1 MRNVHQFKNLRT
13 LDQEAAVWLARL
25 DADEQLDE
33 KELAPLSEWIKRS
46 PAHKNALNSLA
57 DFWSNN
63 ILTELMVPLGR
74 QEINAGLWFGLK
86 QKLLSPSGFTSL
98 TATFLVVVAL
108 MFSLLSTT
116 VPKTNGLYV
125 TAVGQQKIITLD
137 DGSTIQLNTNSQ
149 VAVEYENSYRNIR
162 LLQGEA
168 HFDVAKNPDRPFRVY
183 AGSGRVQAIGT
194 AFTVHLD
201 DRDLQVLVTEG
212 RVALASLGGPLAE
225 NELKTA
231 SDADPY
237 VFSQSKDIATLGAGE
252 FLTLNGEGQGI
263 LDEGEESPKI
273 GVINDA
279 ELSRIESWRS
289 GYLVFSGESLAH
301 AVSEIS
307 RYTTVT
313 ITITDP
319 NLKELQIGG
328 RFKVGDVESMFA
340 ALEANFGIQV
350 NQINYNQVE
359 LTTVQ

>member
-1 MRNVHQFKNLRT
+1 
-13 LDQEAAVWLARL
+13 
-25 DADEQLDE
+25 
-33 KELAPLSEWIKRS
+33 
-46 PAHKNALNSLA
+46 
-57 DFWSNN
+57 
-63 ILTELMVPLGR
+63 
-74 QEINAGLWFGLK
+74 
-86 QKLLSPSGFTSL
+86 
-98 TATFLVVVAL
+98 
-108 MFSLLSTT
+108 
-116 VPKTNGLYV
+116 
-125 TAVGQQKIITLD
+125 VGQQKIITLD